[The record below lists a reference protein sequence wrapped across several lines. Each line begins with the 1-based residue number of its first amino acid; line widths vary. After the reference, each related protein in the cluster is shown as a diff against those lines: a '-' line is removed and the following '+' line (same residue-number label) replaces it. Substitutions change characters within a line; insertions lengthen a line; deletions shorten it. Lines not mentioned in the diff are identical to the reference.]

1 MFESFEEPALP
12 GRLRALVVGVFA
24 MYLAAQ
30 LYFTAIPLLPAVP
43 RWLFEG
49 VRLILLAGAAAG
61 LLGGA
66 ALCWRHRRTLGWD
79 AAGWL
84 LALAAGILLCAWTWA
99 GMSLP
104 PFL

>member
-1 MFESFEEPALP
+1 VFESFEESALP
-12 GRLRALVVGVFA
+12 GRLRALALGVLA
-24 MYLAAQ
+24 AYLAAQ
-30 LYFTAIPLLPAVP
+30 AYFTAIPLLSSVP

-66 ALCWRHRRTLGWD
+66 ALCWRHRRALGWD

-84 LALAAGILLCAWTWA
+84 LALAAGTGLCAWTWA